1 MNLPLIYVI
10 PGALGVGI
18 LFLFIGLAQMITQS
32 GRRVEERLEEYGK
45 REANSFTFIT
55 GDEEIPMYGE
65 PEEIQGGPLSRWLE
79 KRARQDKDSAG
90 NLRAELARADL
101 KLKVS
106 EWQMIQVACVV
117 VMGLVG
123 FLIFSQ
129 WILAILIAV
138 FGFFLPRFYL
148 RHRQNQRL
156 NAFNKMLADGIA
168 MIANSLRA
176 GYSFQQSLDVVASEM
191 PDPFA
196 AEFKRVGTEIGLGL
210 TQSQALANLYRRV
223 PSGDLDMMITAINVQ
238 QEVGGNLAEIL
249 DILAYTIRERVRIQ
263 GEIRVLVAQQMLAGN
278 VITFLPVA
286 LAIFLFL
293 LNREYMSKLFTE
305 QCGWIMVGTSVL
317 MIMAGYYAIQRIV
330 KIEV

>member
-32 GRRVEERLEEYGK
+32 GRRVEERLEEYAK

-65 PEEIQGGPLSRWLE
+65 PEEVQGGPLSRWLE

-106 EWQMIQVACVV
+106 EWQMIQVACVL

>member
-32 GRRVEERLEEYGK
+32 GKRVEERLEEYG
-45 REANSFTFIT
+45 RRDANSFTFLT
-55 GDEEIPMYGE
+55 GEEDVPLYGE
-65 PEEIQGGPLSRWLE
+65 DEPSTGGPLSQWLE
-79 KRARQDKDSAG
+79 KRAKQDKSSAVT
-90 NLRAELARADL
+90 LRAELARADL

-106 EWQMIQVACVV
+106 EWQTMQLVCVL
-117 VMGLVG
+117 GLGVVG
-123 FLIFSQ
+123 FVIFQ
-129 WILAILIAV
+129 NILLAILVAI

-148 RHRQNQRL
+148 RYRQNQRL
-156 NAFNKMLADGIA
+156 SAFNRMLADGIA

-176 GYSFQQSLDVVASEM
+176 GYSFQQSLDVVATEM

-196 AEFKRVGTEIGLGL
+196 SEFKRVGTEIGLGL
-210 TQSQALANLYRRV
+210 TQSQALNNLNRRV
-223 PSGDLDMMITAINVQ
+223 PSGDLDMLITAVNVQ

-249 DILAYTIRERVRIQ
+249 DILAHTIRERVRIQ
-263 GEIRVLVAQQMLAGN
+263 GEIKVLVAQQMLAGN

-286 LAIFLFL
+286 LAIMLFM
-293 LNREYMSKLFTE
+293 LNRPYMSRLFTE
-305 QCGWIMVGTSVL
+305 QCGWIMLGVSL
-317 MIMAGYYAIQRIV
+317 MMIVAGYYAIQRIV

>member
-18 LFLFIGLAQMITQS
+18 LFLFVGLAQMITQS
-32 GRRVEERLEEYGK
+32 GKRVEERLEEYGN

-55 GDEEIPMYGE
+55 GDEQIPTFGE
-65 PEEIQGGPLSRWLE
+65 ADEPQGGPLARWLE
-79 KRARQDKDSAG
+79 KRAKNDKDAAVT
-90 NLRAELARADL
+90 LRAELARADL

-106 EWQMIQVACVV
+106 EWQMIQIACVLG
-117 VMGLVG
+117 MGLIG
-123 FLIFSQ
+123 FLVFRQ
-129 WILAILIAV
+129 WILAVLIAV

-156 NAFNKMLADGIA
+156 NAFNRMLADGIA
-168 MIANSLRA
+168 MISNSLRA
-176 GYSFQQSLDVVASEM
+176 GYSFQQSLDVVAAEM

-196 AEFKRVGTEIGLGL
+196 SEFKRVGTEIGLGL

-223 PSGDLDMMITAINVQ
+223 PSGDLDMLVTAVNVQ

-286 LAIFLFL
+286 LAIFLFM
-293 LNREYMSKLFTE
+293 LNRPYMSRLFTE

-317 MIMAGYYAIQRIV
+317 MVMAGYYAIQRIV